1 MEKKKYPNQKSIRI
15 GAKVPISNGTSYQRI
30 PTEILPTICNLSQWG
45 LKVWLYLNKNKED
58 FEINLSPQAVLNFY
72 EIKTDSRTSVR
83 RGIEELFDKGYLVEE
98 EDCLTFFQIPRDN
111 FTK

>member
-1 MEKKKYPNQKSIRI
+1 MALLI
-15 GAKVPISNGTSYQRI
+15 NGYLRKFYLLSV
-30 PTEILPTICNLSQWG
+30 ILVNGG

-72 EIKTDSRTSVR
+72 KIKTDSRTSVR

-98 EDCLTFFQIPRDN
+98 EEGLTFFQIPRNN

>member
-58 FEINLSPQAVLNFY
+58 FEISLSPQAVLNFY
-72 EIKTDSRTSVR
+72 EIKTDSRTS
-83 RGIEELFDKGYLVEE
+83 IEELFDKGYLVEE
-98 EDCLTFFQIPRDN
+98 EDGLTFFQIPRDN

>member
-1 MEKKKYPNQKSIRI
+1 MF
-15 GAKVPISNGTSYQRI
+15 
-30 PTEILPTICNLSQWG
+30 PTLSHENFHLNHHIQ
-45 LKVWLYLNKNKED
+45 LYLNKNKED
-58 FEINLSPQAVLNFY
+58 FEISLSPQAVLNFY

-98 EDCLTFFQIPRDN
+98 EDGLTFFQIPRDN